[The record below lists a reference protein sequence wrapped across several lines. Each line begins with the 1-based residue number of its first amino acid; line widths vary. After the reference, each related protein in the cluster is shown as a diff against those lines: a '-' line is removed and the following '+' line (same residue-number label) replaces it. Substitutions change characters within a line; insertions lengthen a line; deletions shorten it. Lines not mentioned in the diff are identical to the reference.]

1 MTNTTR
7 IARTEATGQAAETV
21 EGRRRPAASAHWSHR
36 AGLLDERITLRSPAA
51 AGLPSHPLAERWCRR
66 VAGGDMAAFERRLD
80 ALGLVPDD
88 VAVLAVTPVAPGDW
102 FDDLAD
108 VTVAAERVAGRRLDD
123 DAAWARDHVM
133 PFAALWEP
141 WADVCQEQLAAP
153 GAIDPEVSA
162 AWRELH
168 LQQCAHWGIRAAHA
182 HFLAQP
188 PAAAGVGGYRDWAR
202 RLLAAGYEPL
212 FEAYPVLARMLA
224 VATRHAIA
232 AGREFAARLTEDRDA
247 IEHELGVLATDPVTR
262 LRAMGDQHEGGR
274 QVLLVEFASG
284 ARLIYKPR
292 SIGPESS
299 MASVVAHV
307 REHGGIDV
315 EIAPRMVARAGH
327 GWSEFVMTRAAG
339 DATELTRYSGRAGAT
354 LAIAYATATHDL
366 HLENV
371 IVAGDRPVLV
381 DLECIA
387 SAPLRWLDEGRPAR
401 MAITESVLST
411 YLLPLPESDDA
422 LAVDICGLTGS
433 DRQLS
438 GAFGRS
444 WRRLGTAEMSVEPEL
459 QRSGSSAARPVA
471 NGLPQLDIEA
481 FLAGFETAAA
491 AISLHGLGVA
501 PEAIWPNR
509 VILCDTHSYALTLHQ
524 AFEPEALVDG
534 LCFSIALDAISRVS
548 FEHDTPEWRRQL
560 VAAERSSLERLD
572 VPMAHGEWNTTDA
585 WVNGAIARAAL
596 VHTGREQ
603 VTANVANLAPGK
615 VHLQLGIARVA
626 LETRLGVQRVAT
638 ALPAAAR
645 GVDHATAATVAA
657 TQAVE
662 DTCLR
667 IGEAL
672 LATKVTLTDGTDE
685 WLVPS
690 HRGDALVPSMGGQ
703 GLYSGAA
710 GCALYL
716 AALARYTG
724 RSDFAAAA
732 ARVLTTAPAFT
743 DLTVGDGLAG
753 WAYAATTAGA
763 LLADDRVLT
772 AGLTAVRR
780 AATAP
785 ELHSDLDL
793 IGGSTGVSLVAASV
807 AQTAGDDGLATA
819 AARLLLVARDEM
831 ARRVQMNW
839 VESNRMHRLGVAHG
853 TTGTALA
860 AARVSAVSED
870 AAVLDWLHELV
881 ASENERIDRRGG
893 IPSRVTADARR
904 SPDTTWCWGVAGFAG
919 ARAVVAEHLGT
930 TEAAHG
936 LDVAR
941 QILAASSTPLHRLC
955 CGAAGWLG
963 VLDDGGRARV
973 AGELVAALG
982 NHVLEDGSSF
992 QSPSLFRGTAGVG
1005 YQLLRTLDSTLPD
1018 VLTFAPAT

>member
-7 IARTEATGQAAETV
+7 TAHTAETAV
-21 EGRRRPAASAHWSHR
+21 DSRRPASSAHWSYR
-36 AGLLDERITLRSPAA
+36 AGLLDERITQRSPAP
-51 AGLPSHPLAERWCRR
+51 AGLPLHPLAERWSRR
-66 VAGGDMAAFERRLD
+66 VAGGDTAAFERRLD
-80 ALGLVPDD
+80 ALGLVPED
-88 VAVLAVTPVAPGDW
+88 VAALATTPTAPGDW
-102 FDDLAD
+102 FDDLAA
-108 VTVAAERVAGRRLDD
+108 VTVAADRVARRGLDD

-141 WADVCQEQLAAP
+141 WADVCQAQLATQDVL
-153 GAIDPEVSA
+153 GADVSA

-188 PAAAGVGGYRDWAR
+188 PAAAGAGGYRDWAR
-202 RLLAAGYEPL
+202 ELLAAGYEPL
-212 FEAYPVLARMLA
+212 FETYPVLARMLA
-224 VATRHAIA
+224 VATRHATA
-232 AGREFAARLTEDRDA
+232 AGREFAARLSADRDA
-247 IEHELGVLATDPVTR
+247 IEHELGIVATDPVTR
-262 LRAMGDQHEGGR
+262 LRAMGDQHESGR
-274 QVLLVEFASG
+274 QVLLVEFAGG

-292 SIGPESS
+292 SIGPEKT

-315 EIAPRMVARAGH
+315 EITPRMVAREH
-327 GWSEFVMTRAAG
+327 YGWSEFVETRAAG
-339 DATELTRYSGRAGAT
+339 DAAELAAYSRRAGAT
-354 LAIAYATATHDL
+354 VAIAYATATHDL

-401 MAITESVLST
+401 MAIAESVLST

-444 WRRLGTAEMSVEPEL
+444 WRRLGTAEMTVEPEL

-481 FLAGFETAAA
+481 FLAGFEMAAA
-491 AISLHGLGVA
+491 VITRHGLGVA

-534 LCFSIALDAISRVS
+534 LRFSIALDAISRVS

-560 VAAERSSLERLD
+560 VAAERASLERLD
-572 VPMAHGEWNTTDA
+572 VPMAHGEWNTTDV
-585 WVNGAIARAAL
+585 WVNGAIARGAL

-615 VHLQLGIARVA
+615 VHLQVGIARVA
-626 LETRLGVQRVAT
+626 LESRLGVQRFPAT
-638 ALPAAAR
+638 LPAADAR
-645 GVDHATAATVAA
+645 GVDRATMAAVSAAEAVA
-657 TQAVE
+657 
-662 DTCLR
+662 DTCIR
-667 IGEAL
+667 IGESL

-685 WLVPS
+685 WLAPS

-724 RSDFAAAA
+724 RDDFAAAA
-732 ARVLTTAPAFT
+732 ARVLTTAPTFT

-753 WAYAATTAGA
+753 WAYAATLAGS
-763 LLADDRVLT
+763 LLADERVLT
-772 AGLTAVRR
+772 AGLTAARG

-785 ELHSDLDL
+785 ELHCDLDL
-793 IGGSTGVSLVAASV
+793 IGGSTGVALVAASV
-807 AQTAGDDGLATA
+807 AQTAGDDRLANA
-819 AARLLLVARDEM
+819 AARLMLVARDEM

-839 VESNRMHRLGVAHG
+839 VESNRMHRLGLAHG

-860 AARVSAVSED
+860 AARVSAVSEE

-893 IPSRVTADARR
+893 IPSRVTADARQL
-904 SPDTTWCWGVAGFAG
+904 PDTTWCWGVAGFAG
-919 ARAVVAEHLGT
+919 ARAVVADHLGT
-930 TEAAHG
+930 AEAAHG

-941 QILAASSTPLHRLC
+941 QILGASSTPLHRLC

-1018 VLTFAPAT
+1018 VLTFAPAK